1 MNAVQ
6 SLDVFKYISPISLAN
21 FSSGKIWLPNLINDV
36 LQRRMVQLL
45 ITLPLYP
52 SLLEVYNIR
61 YTEKWVRRID
71 ENFLEY
77 HSGLRPLLNL
87 PFHQLPRNLR
97 YLSAKFFSG
106 DVSGMIAE
114 SLFIY
119 LLDNLGVNINS
130 VGHLRPYKNKAAF
143 LPDFVIWDKNIATTA
158 LISTSNYQLPIF
170 AEVKGSTYVIG
181 KQRLEKALCQLNRVV
196 RTSQDRG
203 LIFMAYKNPNY
214 EGVIFEVEV

>member
-52 SLLEVYNIR
+52 ALLEVYNIR

-119 LLDNLGVNINS
+119 LLDNLGVNVNS
-130 VGHLRPYKNKAAF
+130 VGHLRPYKNKA
-143 LPDFVIWDKNIATTA
+143 II
-158 LISTSNYQLPIF
+158 TS
-170 AEVKGSTYVIG
+170 
-181 KQRLEKALCQLNRVV
+181 
-196 RTSQDRG
+196 
-203 LIFMAYKNPNY
+203 
-214 EGVIFEVEV
+214 

>member
-1 MNAVQ
+1 MNAAQ
-6 SLDVFKYISPISLAN
+6 SLDVFKYVLPISLTN
-21 FSSGKIWLPNLINDV
+21 FSSGKIWLTNVIDDV
-36 LQRRMVQLL
+36 LQRRKVQLL

-52 SLLEVYNIR
+52 GVLEVYNIR

-77 HSGLRPLLNL
+77 HSGLRPLLNF
-87 PFHQLPRNLR
+87 PSHQLPRNLR
-97 YLSAKFFSG
+97 YLSTKFFSG

-119 LLDNLGVNINS
+119 LLDYLGVNINL

-158 LISTSNYQLPIF
+158 LILTSNYQLPIY
-170 AEVKGSTYVIG
+170 AEVKGSTYGIN
-181 KQRLEKALCQLNRVV
+181 KQKLEKALCQLNRVIC
-196 RTSQDRG
+196 TSQDRG
-203 LIFMAYKNPNY
+203 LIFIAHKNPNY